1 LSKFPVLT
9 INVSYKYK
17 VFEIQF
23 VKKFS
28 FFVILCFLT
37 SPPAPLQKER
47 GAIHLKIKILGV
59 IISPSFQG
67 GEQGVV

>member
-1 LSKFPVLT
+1 
-9 INVSYKYK
+9 

-47 GAIHLKIKILGV
+47 GAIHLKIKILGA
-59 IISPSFQG
+59 IISLPFQG